1 MKNVKAGHT
10 KPIVCLD
17 AGHYGKYN
25 RSPAVSE
32 YYESDMNWKLHLLLK
47 AELEKYGIEVRTT
60 RADKDTDLSLTARGK
75 KGDGCDVLLSIHS
88 NAVGSGVNE
97 SVDYPVV
104 YVPINGSGN
113 ELGKQL
119 AECIESVM
127 GTTQKGRAESR
138 KGSGDWDYYSVIYG
152 AVAVGTPGLI
162 LEHSFHTNTKST
174 KWLMVDSNL
183 DKLAKA
189 EAKVVAEWFGMEKS
203 EEKTTADPEQ
213 WYRIRKT
220 WEDAKSQTAAYKSK
234 ENAIKACPVG
244 YSVYDWNGNAVY
256 TNQPEPTTFSLTLP
270 VLRKGDK
277 GNTVKALQH
286 LLMANGIKLPKYGA
300 DGDFGGETEE
310 GVIAYQNKVGLSASG
325 VAGPTTFAK
334 LMGV

>member
-1 MKNVKAGHT
+1 MKNVKTGHT

-25 RSPAVSE
+25 RSPAVPE
-32 YYESDMNWKLHLLLK
+32 YYESDMNWKLHLKLK

-60 RADKDTDLSLTARGK
+60 RADKDTDLGLTARGN
-75 KGDGCDVLLSIHS
+75 KGDGCDLLLSIHS

-104 YVPINGSGN
+104 YVPLNGTGD
-113 ELGKQL
+113 ELGWEL

-183 DKLAKA
+183 DKLAKE
-189 EAKVVAEWFGMEKS
+189 EAKVVADWFGMTEV
-203 EEKTTADPEQ
+203 KTTAEPNQ

-220 WEDAKSQTAAYKSK
+220 WEDAKSQIAAYVSK
-234 ENAIKACPVG
+234 DNAIKACPDG
-244 YSVYDWNGNAVY
+244 YNVYDWNGNVVY
-256 TNQPEPTTFSLTLP
+256 PNTPQPEVFTITLP
-270 VLRKGDK
+270 ILRKGDN
-277 GNTVKALQH
+277 GGMVKALQQ
-286 LLMANGIKLPKYGA
+286 LLLANGIKLPKYGA
-300 DGDFGGETEE
+300 DGDFGGETEA
-310 GVIAYQNKVGLSASG
+310 GVIAYQKAVGLDADG
-325 VAGPTTFAK
+325 VVGPATVAK
-334 LMGV
+334 LLGVD

>member
-1 MKNVKAGHT
+1 MKNVKPGHT
-10 KPIVCLD
+10 VPIVCLD

-25 RSPAVSE
+25 RSPAVPE
-32 YYESDMNWKLHLLLK
+32 YYESEMNWKLHLMLK
-47 AELEKYGIEVRTT
+47 AELEKYGIKVITT
-60 RADKDTDLSLTARGK
+60 RADKDKDLGLTARGNASK
-75 KGDGCDVLLSIHS
+75 DCDILLSIHS

-97 SVDYPVV
+97 SIDYPVV

-113 ELGKQL
+113 ELGKKL

-138 KGSGDWDYYSVIYG
+138 KGSGNWDYYSVIYG

-162 LEHSFHTNTKST
+162 LEHSFHTNTKMT

-189 EAKVVAEWFGMEKS
+189 EAKVVAEWFGMAEV
-203 EEKTTADPEQ
+203 KTPEPEH

-220 WEDAKSQTAAYKSK
+220 WADAKSQIAAYKDLN
-234 ENAIKACPVG
+234 NAKAACPVG
-244 YSVYDWNGNAVY
+244 YTVFDWNGKAVY
-256 TNQPEPTTFSLTLP
+256 TNQPKPTTYTLTLP
-270 VLRKGDK
+270 VLREGDNGK
-277 GNTVKALQH
+277 TVKALQQ

-300 DGDFGGETEE
+300 DADFGAETKA
-310 GVIAYQNKVGLSASG
+310 GVIEYQRKVGIEANGEVDADTMGRLIG
-325 VAGPTTFAK
+325 V
-334 LMGV
+334 

>member
-1 MKNVKAGHT
+1 MKNVKSGHRV
-10 KPIVCLD
+10 PIVCLD

-25 RSPAVSE
+25 RSPAVPE

-47 AELEKYGIEVRTT
+47 AEMEKYGIEVRTT
-60 RADKDTDLSLTARGK
+60 RADKDTDLGLKARGK
-75 KGDGCDVLLSIHS
+75 KGDGCDLLLSIHS
-88 NAVGSGVNE
+88 NAVGNGVNE

-104 YVPINGSGN
+104 YVPLNGSGD
-113 ELGKQL
+113 ELGWKL
-119 AECIESVM
+119 AACIESVM

-189 EAKVVAEWFGMEKS
+189 EANVVAEWFGMTDVK
-203 EEKTTADPEQ
+203 APEPEP

-220 WEDAKSQTAAYKSK
+220 WEDSKSQIAAYKSK
-234 ENAIKACPVG
+234 ENAITACPVG
-244 YSVYDWNGNAVY
+244 YTVYDWNGKAVY
-256 TNQPEPTTFSLTLP
+256 TNQPKPTTYTLTLP

-277 GNTVKALQH
+277 GSHVAALQH
-286 LLMANGIKLPKYGA
+286 LLLANKIKLPRCGA
-300 DGDFGGETEE
+300 DGDFGRETEA
-310 GVIAYQNKVGLSASG
+310 GVIAFQGAVGIEVDG
-325 VAGPTTFAK
+325 VVGRDTMSK
-334 LMGV
+334 LLGVD